1 MITDINSTMLRNYCS
16 MIRKAAVLGV
26 PMEDLLLQT
35 RYFHGD
41 IFADAVKKSLH
52 LN

>member
-1 MITDINSTMLRNYCS
+1 MITDINSTMLRNYCT

-35 RYFHGD
+35 RNFHGEK
-41 IFADAVKKSLH
+41 FADAVKQKLH